1 MRTLLKKLIKSKVSL
16 VHKNGFVRVYKEEK
30 FILGFR
36 VSSRLNRYIAGIST
50 GENNE

>member
-1 MRTLLKKLIKSKVSL
+1 MRNLLKKLIKSRVAL
-16 VHKNGFVRVYKEEK
+16 VHKNGFVRVYWEEK

-36 VSSRLNRYIAGIST
+36 VSSRLNRYIAGIK